1 MLLKNKGKGEFRFM
15 NKNLVENRELREEV
29 ISRIEVLEQV
39 KNVLTLES
47 TDFSTVKLAAEYYE
61 VNEDAIKKTIERNK
75 DELTEDGLRVYRQKE
90 IKEMLEIVENTKKG
104 LNVTF
109 KIPSRGLTLIPKRA
123 LLRIGMLLRDSE
135 VAKEVRSRLL
145 DIIHDVEVNTDIV
158 DNIVEEIR
166 TEQDIRVD
174 MIDAMTTGDYMKL
187 QVLQTELL
195 NIKNKR
201 IDHLEGVITN
211 SVTITESKAR
221 INKCVRQM
229 AVKKYNFAF
238 GLAWNEFYKF
248 VNYKLGININGR
260 KGKGL
265 DRFTDDEINKI
276 EIIAKS
282 WLEENGTSIKF
293 EL

>member
-39 KNVLTLES
+39 KNVLMLES

-61 VNEDAIKKTIERNK
+61 VKEDVIKKTIERNK

-90 IKEMLEIVENTKKG
+90 IKEMLKTIENTKKG
-104 LNVTF
+104 LNFTF
-109 KIPSRGLTLIPKRA
+109 KIPPRGLTLIPKRA
-123 LLRIGMLLRDSE
+123 LLRIGMLLRDSS
-135 VAKEVRSRLL
+135 VAKEIRTRLL
-145 DIIHDVEVNTDIV
+145 NIIHDAEMSTDIV
-158 DNIVEEIR
+158 DNVLEEIR
-166 TEQDIRVD
+166 SEQDIRVD
-174 MIDAMTTGDYMKL
+174 MIDAMITGDYMKL
-187 QVLQTELL
+187 QLLQTELL

-201 IDHLEGVITN
+201 INYLEEVITN
-211 SVTITESKAR
+211 SVTITESKAM
-221 INKCVRQM
+221 INKCIRYI
-229 AVKKYNFAF
+229 ASKKYNFAF

-248 VNYKLGININGR
+248 INYKLGINVNGR

-265 DRFTDDEINKI
+265 NRFSDEEINKI

-282 WLEENGTSIKF
+282 WLEENGLYMKF
-293 EL
+293 DL

>member
-1 MLLKNKGKGEFRFM
+1 M

-145 DIIHDVEVNTDIV
+145 DIVHDVEVNTDIV

-201 IDHLEGVITN
+201 INHLEGVITN
-211 SVTITESKAR
+211 SVTITESKSR
-221 INKCVRQM
+221 INKCIRQM

-248 VNYKLGININGR
+248 ANYKLGININGR

-265 DRFTDDEINKI
+265 DKFTDDEIS
-276 EIIAKS
+276 EMETIAKS
-282 WLEENGTSIKF
+282 WLEKNKISVKF

>member
-1 MLLKNKGKGEFRFM
+1 M
-15 NKNLVENRELREEV
+15 NKDLVENRELREEV

-39 KNVLTLES
+39 KNVLTLS
-47 TDFSTVKLAAEYYE
+47 VTDFLTVKLAAEYYE
-61 VNEDAIKKTIERNK
+61 VEKKTLEKVIERNR
-75 DELTEDGLRVYRQKE
+75 DELLEDGVKAYKNKE
-90 IKEMLEIVENTKKG
+90 IKEMLEVVENTENRHDVG
-104 LNVTF
+104 I
-109 KIPSRGLTLIPKRA
+109 KIPPRGLTLIPKRG

-145 DIIHDVEVNTDIV
+145 DIVHDSEINTDIV
-158 DNIVEEIR
+158 SNVIEEIR
-166 TEQDIRVD
+166 SEQDIRVD
-174 MIDAMTTGDYMKL
+174 MINAMTTGDYMKL

-201 IDHLEGVITN
+201 INHLEGVITN

-221 INKCVRQM
+221 INKCIRQM

-248 VNYKLGININGR
+248 ANYKLGININGR

-282 WLEENGTSIKF
+282 WLEENKISVKF
-293 EL
+293 DL